1 MLEQS
6 GHRRAIGVR
15 TEEQCH
21 ALHWQPV
28 SVVHQDVVA
37 LEPQGQGGIVAG
49 LKLQVDK
56 PRLDLCD
63 KKHRVRLGGDRGEI
77 DVQDANVA
85 KLAAQEQLQPRSA
98 FRGARRA
105 DLLAD
110 PGKPCYSGS
119 MGIRDKWRQL
129 KATAKGLFH
138 KPAMIGTPP
147 SARPMWHDP
156 AAHAIDFSK
165 RYAEPLDQYVTVRME
180 DLGIPKDRIGSS
192 DHDHGIDWC
201 AFNPYEDTGGG
212 VGTEG
217 QINVD
222 SGIFNLE
229 LLTQSYGKKAGTLWA
244 RSPLPDR
251 IDAIIAHEISEA
263 DHATH
268 EAALKAAPQTEMPIT
283 HRAREILRA
292 MERGW
297 KGR

>member
-1 MLEQS
+1 
-6 GHRRAIGVR
+6 
-15 TEEQCH
+15 
-21 ALHWQPV
+21 
-28 SVVHQDVVA
+28 
-37 LEPQGQGGIVAG
+37 
-49 LKLQVDK
+49 
-56 PRLDLCD
+56 
-63 KKHRVRLGGDRGEI
+63 
-77 DVQDANVA
+77 
-85 KLAAQEQLQPRSA
+85 
-98 FRGARRA
+98 
-105 DLLAD
+105 
-110 PGKPCYSGS
+110 
-119 MGIRDKWRQL
+119 MGIRDSWRQL
-129 KATAKGLFH
+129 KATAKGLFR

-180 DLGIPKDRIGSS
+180 DCIPKDRFGSS

-201 AFNPYEDTGGG
+201 AFNPYEETGGG
-212 VGTEG
+212 VGAEG

-229 LLTQSYGKKAGTLWA
+229 LLTQAYGKLARKFSA
-244 RSPLPDR
+244 RSPLRDQ
-251 IDAIIAHEISEA
+251 IDAIIAQEISEA

-283 HRAREILRA
+283 HRAREVLRV

>member
-1 MLEQS
+1 
-6 GHRRAIGVR
+6 
-15 TEEQCH
+15 
-21 ALHWQPV
+21 
-28 SVVHQDVVA
+28 
-37 LEPQGQGGIVAG
+37 
-49 LKLQVDK
+49 
-56 PRLDLCD
+56 
-63 KKHRVRLGGDRGEI
+63 
-77 DVQDANVA
+77 
-85 KLAAQEQLQPRSA
+85 
-98 FRGARRA
+98 
-105 DLLAD
+105 
-110 PGKPCYSGS
+110 

-147 SARPMWHDP
+147 SAKPMWHDP

-229 LLTQSYGKKAGTLWA
+229 LLIQSYGKKAGTLWA

-263 DHATH
+263 EHATH

>member
-1 MLEQS
+1 
-6 GHRRAIGVR
+6 
-15 TEEQCH
+15 
-21 ALHWQPV
+21 
-28 SVVHQDVVA
+28 
-37 LEPQGQGGIVAG
+37 
-49 LKLQVDK
+49 
-56 PRLDLCD
+56 
-63 KKHRVRLGGDRGEI
+63 
-77 DVQDANVA
+77 
-85 KLAAQEQLQPRSA
+85 
-98 FRGARRA
+98 
-105 DLLAD
+105 
-110 PGKPCYSGS
+110 

-222 SGIFNLE
+222 SGIFNSSE
-229 LLTQSYGKKAGTLWA
+229 ASA
-244 RSPLPDR
+244 RGIHATSVAVEECRNSDFSPL
-251 IDAIIAHEISEA
+251 S
-263 DHATH
+263 
-268 EAALKAAPQTEMPIT
+268 
-283 HRAREILRA
+283 
-292 MERGW
+292 
-297 KGR
+297 

>member
-1 MLEQS
+1 
-6 GHRRAIGVR
+6 
-15 TEEQCH
+15 
-21 ALHWQPV
+21 
-28 SVVHQDVVA
+28 
-37 LEPQGQGGIVAG
+37 
-49 LKLQVDK
+49 
-56 PRLDLCD
+56 
-63 KKHRVRLGGDRGEI
+63 
-77 DVQDANVA
+77 
-85 KLAAQEQLQPRSA
+85 
-98 FRGARRA
+98 
-105 DLLAD
+105 
-110 PGKPCYSGS
+110 
-119 MGIRDKWRQL
+119 
-129 KATAKGLFH
+129 
-138 KPAMIGTPP
+138 
-147 SARPMWHDP
+147 
-156 AAHAIDFSK
+156 
-165 RYAEPLDQYVTVRME
+165 ME

-192 DHDHGIDWC
+192 DHDHGIGWC

-229 LLTQSYGKKAGTLWA
+229 LLTQSYGKKAGKLWA

>member
-1 MLEQS
+1 
-6 GHRRAIGVR
+6 
-15 TEEQCH
+15 
-21 ALHWQPV
+21 
-28 SVVHQDVVA
+28 
-37 LEPQGQGGIVAG
+37 
-49 LKLQVDK
+49 
-56 PRLDLCD
+56 
-63 KKHRVRLGGDRGEI
+63 
-77 DVQDANVA
+77 
-85 KLAAQEQLQPRSA
+85 
-98 FRGARRA
+98 
-105 DLLAD
+105 
-110 PGKPCYSGS
+110 

-165 RYAEPLDQYVTVRME
+165 RYVEPLDQYVTVRME

-222 SGIFNLE
+222 SGIFDLE
-229 LLTQSYGKKAGTLWA
+229 LLTQSYGKKAGKLWA